1 MRYSTSNSV
10 GRTGAPKEYNKSAG
24 AGGIPKLTGMFIC
37 KVIDLVDDRYEGY
50 MYVEVIG
57 QGYTGST
64 GEANKRKE
72 FHRVRRGSP
81 YGGSYQFAG
90 FTNTYGMS
98 CHPPA
103 PGTQILV
110 AFCNN
115 SDVGVMISVLPDTTR
130 NAGVPSN
137 PATFVESE
145 PNAVGPTYDP
155 SVLLPQV
162 DNKRPRANPESH
174 NVGESSE
181 YKDNCNTNKGGAE
194 VGEQGIGIDGLRGLS
209 SSSQRRESPTQV
221 FGFNTPGGHNFIM
234 DDGTKEL
241 SDTCLTPDK
250 ERQKGLSNLCRWRS
264 AGGAQILM
272 HDGTGMIYIINQ
284 NGSSWIQMSADG
296 KIDVYGS
303 GDISMHTETD
313 FNLYCGG
320 NFNLDADSINMKAR
334 GEDGIT
340 VEATM
345 GEFNLHCNKD
355 LKLTSDLNGNIKC
368 EGYHRT
374 TASLID
380 LNGPAAVA
388 ATKTVTLNRTENTT
402 IKESINSRVPEA
414 EPWGGHTE
422 EQEILPQPASPN
434 TDLTATDID
443 LSKLDQNQCT
453 GPVPDDVSGLIGTL
467 PSGDKQT
474 NNPRGFTG
482 SDARNVEEKRVLDET
497 ALFEQEFD
505 AMGEGEQVYARS
517 KGYISA
523 TTVKRPGG
531 PR

>member
-1 MRYSTSNSV
+1 MRYYTSN
-10 GRTGAPKEYNKSAG
+10 GAGSAKTPKEFDKTKG
-24 AGGIPKLTGMFIC
+24 THGIPKLTGMFIC

-57 QGYTGST
+57 QGYTGDT
-64 GEANKRKE
+64 IDPNRRKE

-130 NAGVPSN
+130 NAGCPSN
-137 PATFVESE
+137 PATFVDSE

-174 NVGESSE
+174 NVGESNE
-181 YKDNCNTNKGGAE
+181 YKNYCNTGPGGAE
-194 VGEQGIGIDGLRGLS
+194 VGEQGIGIDGIRGLS

-221 FGFNTPGGHNFIM
+221 FGFNTPGGHHFVM
-234 DDGTKEL
+234 DDGTKAF

-250 ERQKGLSNLCRWRS
+250 NRQEGLSNLCRWRS

-272 HDGTGMIYIINQ
+272 HDGSGMIYIINQ
-284 NGSSWIQMSADG
+284 NGSNWIQMSADG
-296 KIDVYGS
+296 KIDIYGS

-320 NFNLDADSINMKAR
+320 DFNLDADSINMKAR
-334 GEDGIT
+334 GSDGMT
-340 VEATM
+340 VESTT

-355 LKLTSDLNGNIKC
+355 LKLTTDLNGNIKC
-368 EGYHRT
+368 NGNMRT
-374 TASLID
+374 TAKLID
-380 LNGPAAVA
+380 LNGPEATA
-388 ATKTVTLNRTENTT
+388 ATKTVSKNRTENTT
-402 IKESINSRVPEA
+402 IKESINGRVPEA

-422 EQEILPQPASPN
+422 PQEILPQPASAN
-434 TDLTATDID
+434 TDLSCTDID

-453 GPVPDDVSGLIGTL
+453 GPTPQENNQLIGSL
-467 PSGDKQT
+467 PSGAGKVT
-474 NNPRGFTG
+474 NPRGFTDK
-482 SDARNVEEKRVLDET
+482 DAQSVEQLRSFNDSIGGGVADA
-497 ALFEQEFD
+497 ALT
-505 AMGEGEQVYARS
+505 EGERVYARS
-517 KGYISA
+517 QGYI
-523 TTVKRPGG
+523 TTNTARRVG